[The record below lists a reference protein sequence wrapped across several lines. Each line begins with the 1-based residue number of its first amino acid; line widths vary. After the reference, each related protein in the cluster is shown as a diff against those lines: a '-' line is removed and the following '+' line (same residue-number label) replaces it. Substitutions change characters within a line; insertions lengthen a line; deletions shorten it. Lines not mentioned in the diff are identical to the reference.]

1 MSYTVIEQNEV
12 SGITFTQGKD
22 NAVRSQ
28 QICEK
33 TGLVSKGILVSK
45 VSRVTCPK
53 DSLLHLD
60 C

>member
-1 MSYTVIEQNEV
+1 MRSVV
-12 SGITFTQGKD
+12 SLSHKIK
-22 NAVRSQ
+22 NAVRPQ
-28 QICEK
+28 EIYEK
-33 TGLVSKGILVSK
+33 MGLVSKGILVSK